1 MAGASFVSALQCLS
15 VLLAPALALP
25 ALAEPTLQC
34 PPALRLTDGTLRS
47 PDLPVGTQ
55 LGADPHQALRL
66 SSIGVYS
73 GHPRERAALMP
84 RNAEAAQPRGLARWV
99 WRFDDADPHGTYVV
113 CAYGEAVQVSLRISD
128 AARTCTGTLRSDPMP
143 AAERSASFDCE

>member
-1 MAGASFVSALQCLS
+1 M
-15 VLLAPALALP
+15 LLAPALALP

-34 PPALRLTDGTLRS
+34 RPALRLTDGTLRS

-113 CAYGEAVQVSLRISD
+113 CACGEAVQVSLRISD
-128 AARTCTGTLRSDPMP
+128 AAPTCTGALRSDPMP